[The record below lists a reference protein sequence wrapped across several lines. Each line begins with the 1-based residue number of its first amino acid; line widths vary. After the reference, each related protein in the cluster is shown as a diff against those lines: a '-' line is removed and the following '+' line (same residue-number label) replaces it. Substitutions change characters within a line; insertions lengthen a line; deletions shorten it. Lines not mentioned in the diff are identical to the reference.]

1 MSLLELLRDAYS
13 AHKNYE
19 DRHFVPFEAAWQ
31 IVTST
36 PIYDWSRD
44 HPLCL
49 EHGSTCPERNNLI
62 RRIPKGNIYVF
73 VVLVFAELEFLTKR
87 LLASGSSDAMLFDN
101 GHFERC
107 CISAELSA
115 EQKQSLVKCRSYV
128 AVRFSNHTSQ
138 DLTEDAILPFLK
150 RESLD
155 RYGSFGVIYR
165 VTIPAYHL
173 QGFNHEVRYVVV
185 VIVCRERSSYLLRP
199 SLPRNAY
206 AQ

>member
-13 AHKNYE
+13 THKNYE

-31 IVTST
+31 IVTGKR
-36 PIYDWSRD
+36 IYDWSQS

-62 RRIPKGNIYVF
+62 RKIPNGNIYVF

-87 LLASGSSDAMLFDN
+87 LLASGSSDAILFDI
-101 GHFERC
+101 GLFERY

-115 EQKQSLVKCRSYV
+115 EQKQSLVKCRTHV
-128 AVRFSNHTSQ
+128 AVRFSNRRSQ
-138 DLTEDAILPFLK
+138 DIPEDAVLPFLK

-173 QGFNHEVRYVVV
+173 QGFSHEVRYLVV
-185 VIVCRERSSYLLRP
+185 VIACRERSSYLLRP

-206 AQ
+206 DQ